1 MDQGSDI
8 QHAVEVLRAG
18 GLVAFPT
25 ETVYGLGADA
35 ENATAVSQIF
45 AAKGR
50 PLGHP
55 LIVHLG
61 EVASLAAW
69 ARDVPH
75 LAWRLAER
83 FWPGPLTLILHRQG
97 RIPDIVTGGLE
108 TVGLRVPSHPTARA
122 LLRAFGG
129 GVAAPSANRFGRVSP
144 TTAEDVR
151 EELGATVHYILTG
164 GPCDVGLEST
174 IVDLSS
180 AAPAILRPGGV
191 TREALEAVLEQPI
204 PVRTGGSVRSPGQLA
219 SHYAPRARVVLVSPH
234 TLRAQA
240 TALQAEGLRV
250 AVLTPPEQP
259 AGPPEVTTFALS
271 AAPEEVARVLY
282 ATLREIDR
290 QGFDAVLVCLP
301 PEQGLGLAIADRLR
315 RAAGPRH
322 EQERANETRRMR

>member
-1 MDQGSDI
+1 MYQGSDM

-35 ENATAVSQIF
+35 ENAAAVAQIF

-61 EVASLAAW
+61 EVASLATW

-83 FWPGPLTLILHRQG
+83 FWPGPLTLILHRQA

-108 TVGLRVPSHPTARA
+108 TVGLRVPSHPTAGA

-129 GVAAPSANRFGRVSP
+129 GVAAPSANRFGRLSP

-151 EELGATVHYILTG
+151 EELGATVQYILTG
-164 GPCDVGLEST
+164 GPCEVGLEST

-180 AAPAILRPGGV
+180 ATPAILRPGGI
-191 TREALEAVLEQPI
+191 TQEALQEVLEQPI
-204 PVRTGGSVRSPGQLA
+204 PVRTGAVYGVQDSWPRTMPHGRVWCWCHHTHCRTGNRLTGRGSACSSAHA
-219 SHYAPRARVVLVSPH
+219 S
-234 TLRAQA
+234 
-240 TALQAEGLRV
+240 
-250 AVLTPPEQP
+250 
-259 AGPPEVTTFALS
+259 
-271 AAPEEVARVLY
+271 
-282 ATLREIDR
+282 
-290 QGFDAVLVCLP
+290 
-301 PEQGLGLAIADRLR
+301 
-315 RAAGPRH
+315 RAACYAGRCDDF
-322 EQERANETRRMR
+322 RAV